1 MELKRIFILYFS
13 PTGGTRR
20 VMRALIT
27 GTPREGFAIRDFEFT
42 LPEERRMRRF
52 TEEDAV
58 VLCAPVYYGRI
69 PTPLQIAPILHSLP
83 PAVNENAISFATVS
97 VVMIAS
103 AAAVL

>member
-1 MELKRIFILYFS
+1 MTPKTLHFGAFS

-52 TEEDAV
+52 TEEDAFA
-58 VLCAPVYYGRI
+58 LCAPPDSRPV
-69 PTPLQIAPILHSLP
+69 PTPML
-83 PAVNENAISFATVS
+83 
-97 VVMIAS
+97 M
-103 AAAVL
+103 